1 MNTQNIRRMARDI
14 YDMELSDELLALAVK
29 HTEKLIGGCEI
40 ETEDGTDFRVDEYIA
55 ALVAV
60 RQAVTLD
67 SSVSPDEIKAGELTV
82 SKRDS
87 AFVTMLNALI
97 REELVYLGAADPEF
111 VFDNIGGDDD

>member
-1 MNTQNIRRMARDI
+1 MNIQNVRRMARDI

-29 HTEKLIGGCEI
+29 HTEKLINGCEV
-40 ETEDGTDFRVDEYIA
+40 ETEDETGFRVDEYIA

-60 RQAVTLD
+60 RQAVILD
-67 SSVSPDEIKAGELTV
+67 SAVSPEEIRTGNLTV

-87 AFVTMLNALI
+87 AFAEMLSDLI
-97 REELVYLGAADPEF
+97 REELVYLGAVDPEF